1 MPEMPDVIPEEPV
14 SVEWGND
21 IRDRSLQRYASSAHR
36 NSLNPTP
43 VPGEISYLG
52 DTGVIEVYHSGLWRA
67 TVPTGVILPYA
78 GITPPT
84 GYLIC
89 DGRSFLRT
97 THPGLFAVIGTT
109 YGAADA
115 THFNIPDLRQRFPM
129 GMAASGAGDSLGAKG
144 GSINHNHTLAHRHTG
159 PSHIHHMEQDTGMA
173 GAHDHGGQSA
183 GAVKGNYG
191 GHTFD
196 GIADV
201 SSQAEEHRHAIPNQA
216 GHLHAI
222 DKNTDAGGTAQT
234 GPATN
239 VGTDDLTG
247 NANPPFIALHF
258 VIRT

>member
-1 MPEMPDVIPEEPV
+1 M
-14 SVEWGND
+14 
-21 IRDRSLQRYASSAHR
+21 QRYASSNHR

-43 VPGEISYLG
+43 EAGEISYLG
-52 DTGVIEVYHSGLWRA
+52 DTGVVEVFHSGLWRA

-109 YGAADA
+109 YGAADG

-129 GMAASGAGDSLGAKG
+129 GMGPTAPGDNLGEKG
-144 GSINHNHTLAHRHTG
+144 GSISHSHTMAHKHTG
-159 PSHIHHMEQDTGMA
+159 PDHVHHMDQDTNMA
-173 GAHDHGGQSA
+173 GAHNHGGVST
-183 GAVKGNYG
+183 GATKGSYG

-201 SSQAEEHRHAIPNQA
+201 PSQADEHRHGIPNEA

-222 DKNTDAGGTAQT
+222 DKNTDLAGTGQT

-239 VGTDDLTG
+239 VGTDDRTG
-247 NANPPFIALHF
+247 NTNPPYITLHF